1 MSCHSERWKIKNGV
15 RQGGVLSGLFFG
27 VYINSVID
35 SVASL
40 KYGCRLGI
48 HDTSIIVYADDIVLL
63 APSRTGLQFLIDVTC
78 KETKRLKLEVNELKS
93 KFMLFS
99 NTSNDYDNLI
109 NVKIDGKQIDSVTT
123 YKYLGFLITSS
134 LNNME
139 DITRAR
145 NKFYSEFNFL
155 LRHFNFADSYVKLFL
170 FKQYCLQIYGSE
182 LWFRNDR
189 SLSGLKQFAVGYHK
203 AIKKI
208 LGLSY
213 HESNHY
219 SCQEANMLVFS
230 HYINKIKTMTAS
242 RLFLHPCDY
251 FKKIFTFLSLS
262 SEFLAD
268 VQDTLSEIYDIDSCF
283 ENDRDAILARI
294 MFVQNHEKQ
303 LREKWDN

>member
-1 MSCHSERWKIKNGV
+1 M
-15 RQGGVLSGLFFG
+15 
-27 VYINSVID
+27 
-35 SVASL
+35 
-40 KYGCRLGI
+40 
-48 HDTSIIVYADDIVLL
+48 
-63 APSRTGLQFLIDVTC
+63 
-78 KETKRLKLEVNELKS
+78 
-93 KFMLFS
+93 
-99 NTSNDYDNLI
+99 
-109 NVKIDGKQIDSVTT
+109 SVTT

-134 LNNME
+134 LNNIE

-230 HYINKIKTMTAS
+230 HYINKIKIMTAL
-242 RLFLHPCDY
+242 RLFLHPCEY
-251 FKKIFTFLSLS
+251 FKKIFTFLSVS

-268 VQDTLSEIYDIDSCF
+268 VQDTLSEIYNIDSCF